1 MTTFRIGPIARTA
14 ARLPGGKHAAAVVRS
29 AIKTPYREEPHGS
42 EVPSGE
48 PRLQTASSVGVQ
60 LKEGQTM
67 LKSAI
72 RRWRD
77 WRRERHIER
86 QERKINARTALRDY
100 KKTTG
105 HEGGAPGG

>member
-1 MTTFRIGPIARTA
+1 MPPSWYEARSRHPSARSPWVGGPLAGNW
-14 ARLPGGKHAAAVVRS
+14 L
-29 AIKTPYREEPHGS
+29 E
-42 EVPSGE
+42 
-48 PRLQTASSVGVQ
+48 TASSVGVQ

-100 KKTTG
+100 KKATG
-105 HEGGAPGG
+105 HEGGAPGGG

>member
-1 MTTFRIGPIARTA
+1 MHYEFN
-14 ARLPGGKHAAAVVRS
+14 LV
-29 AIKTPYREEPHGS
+29 
-42 EVPSGE
+42 
-48 PRLQTASSVGVQ
+48 SVGVQ

-100 KKTTG
+100 KKATG
-105 HEGGAPGG
+105 HEGGAPGGG

>member
-1 MTTFRIGPIARTA
+1 MTMTPFPWCR
-14 ARLPGGKHAAAVVRS
+14 VRGTR
-29 AIKTPYREEPHGS
+29 KE
-42 EVPSGE
+42 
-48 PRLQTASSVGVQ
+48 LSVGVQ

-86 QERKINARTALRDY
+86 QERKINARTALRHY
-100 KKTTG
+100 KKATG
-105 HEGGAPGG
+105 HEGGAPGGG

>member
-1 MTTFRIGPIARTA
+1 
-14 ARLPGGKHAAAVVRS
+14 
-29 AIKTPYREEPHGS
+29 
-42 EVPSGE
+42 
-48 PRLQTASSVGVQ
+48 
-60 LKEGQTM
+60 M

-100 KKTTG
+100 KRQQATRAVPQ
-105 HEGGAPGG
+105 EEVSPGSSA

>member
-1 MTTFRIGPIARTA
+1 
-14 ARLPGGKHAAAVVRS
+14 
-29 AIKTPYREEPHGS
+29 
-42 EVPSGE
+42 
-48 PRLQTASSVGVQ
+48 
-60 LKEGQTM
+60 M